1 MEGQME
7 TIQHYYS
14 NKAQRS
20 ADESSGL
27 GKVLVA
33 AALMILVLAFSGC
46 AGTLD
51 KTASICLGEGR
62 DFEYTRA
69 EGFEKA
75 SCSGGRTSQT
85 TVKVSR

>member
-1 MEGQME
+1 M
-7 TIQHYYS
+7 
-14 NKAQRS
+14 KA
-20 ADESSGL
+20 AMVVV
-27 GKVLVA
+27 VLMV
-33 AALMILVLAFSGC
+33 SGC

-75 SCSGGRTSQT
+75 SCSGGRTAQA
-85 TVKVSR
+85 TVKVAR